1 MENREDLDSIIG
13 FLPVILG
20 SSSLFWPLQVV
31 EALKSLSKGPD
42 HSKVDSDEILFLV
55 ISDIRQSLKL
65 SDDLMPREE
74 ANKWFEEVLP
84 TMADLLLRFPSMLE
98 AHYKN
103 ADSVTCVVARDGLQM
118 GLHLLKSQEAG
129 IALLSQELI
138 GGLLACSFF
147 CLFLFSIRGADK
159 TRFGL
164 YQDSS
169 TTSSVC
175 KLLKNI
181 ERRLDKLFD
190 KLD

>member
-1 MENREDLDSIIG
+1 MENREDLDLIIG
-13 FLPVILG
+13 FLPVVLG
-20 SSSLFWPLQVV
+20 SSSLFWPSQVV
-31 EALKSLSKGPD
+31 EALKALSKGPD
-42 HSKVDSDEILFLV
+42 HSKVDSGEILFLA

-84 TMADLLLRFPSMLE
+84 AMADLLLRFPSMLE

-103 ADSVTCVVARDGLQM
+103 VDSVTCVAARDGLQM

-129 IALLSQELI
+129 IVLLSQELI

-147 CLFLFSIRGADK
+147 CLFPFSNRGADK

-164 YQDSS
+164 Y
-169 TTSSVC
+169 SSVC
-175 KLLKNI
+175 ELLKNI
-181 ERRLDKLFD
+181 ERKLDKLFD